1 MKDLVK
7 LRFYYEHILG
17 QVYGEGESPFHKQ
30 ITEDVVKQFFDPL
43 ELSFDSYI
51 LDLGCGP
58 GFFLD
63 ETKSRG
69 YTNTVGM
76 TLSPEDIKLCEQ
88 KGHTVKKSDI
98 NFLDDL
104 DESVDFIFCRHAIEH
119 SPFPYITLLEYN
131 RVLKPNAKMYIEV
144 PAPDSD
150 RQHEQNKNHY
160 SILGDAMWSSLL
172 VRSGFDVSKFTYS
185 YEVENNS
192 GDNWIEKTLIYVCER
207 RFPVD
212 VK

>member
-7 LRFYYEHILG
+7 LRFYYEHILS
-17 QVYGEGESPFHKQ
+17 QIYDEGESPFHKQ

-43 ELSFDSYI
+43 ELPLDSYI

-69 YTNTVGM
+69 YTNTLGV

-88 KGHTVKKSDI
+88 KGHTVRKSDI
-98 NFLDDL
+98 SFLDEL
-104 DESVDFIFCRHAIEH
+104 DESVDLIFCRHAIEH

-131 RVLKPNAKMYIEV
+131 RVLKPGAKMYIEV

-160 SILGDAMWSSLL
+160 SILGDAMWASLL
-172 VRSGFDVSKFTYS
+172 VRSGFNVEKYTYSCDVS
-185 YEVENNS
+185 N
-192 GDNWIEKTLIYVCER
+192 EKGEKWEEKSLIYMCER
-207 RFPVD
+207 RFPID

>member
-7 LRFYYEHILG
+7 LRFYYEHILS
-17 QVYGEGESPFHKQ
+17 QRYDEGESPFHKQ

-43 ELSFDSYI
+43 ELPLDSYI

-69 YTNTVGM
+69 YTNTLGV

-88 KGHTVKKSDI
+88 KEHSVKKSDI
-98 NFLDDL
+98 SFLDEL
-104 DESVDFIFCRHAIEH
+104 DESVDLIFCRHAIEH

-131 RVLKPNAKMYIEV
+131 RVLKPGAKMYIEV

-160 SILGDAMWSSLL
+160 SILGDAMWASLL
-172 VRSGFDVSKFTYS
+172 VRSGFNVEKYTYSCDVS
-185 YEVENNS
+185 N
-192 GDNWIEKTLIYVCER
+192 EKDEKWEEKSLIYMCER

>member
-1 MKDLVK
+1 MYD
-7 LRFYYEHILG
+7 
-17 QVYGEGESPFHKQ
+17 EGESPYHQ
-30 ITEDVVKQFFDPL
+30 HVTQDVVAKFFDSLKLPL
-43 ELSFDSYI
+43 DSYI
-51 LDLGCGP
+51 LDIGCGP

-69 YTNTVGM
+69 YTNTLGI
-76 TLSPEDIKLCEQ
+76 TLSDSDIEICQK
-88 KGHTVKKSDI
+88 KGHHVKKCDI
-98 NFLDDL
+98 SFLDDL

-144 PAPDSD
+144 PAPDSE

-172 VRSGFDVSKFTYS
+172 VRSGFNVEKYTYS
-185 YEVENNS
+185 CEVSN
-192 GDNWIEKTLIYVCER
+192 EKDEKWEEKSLIYMCER

>member
-1 MKDLVK
+1 MTDLIK
-7 LRFYYEHILG
+7 LKFYYEYILG
-17 QVYGEGESPFHKQ
+17 QVYAEGESPFHKQ

-43 ELSFDSYI
+43 QIPLDARI

-69 YTNTVGM
+69 YTNTVGV
-76 TLSPEDIKLCEQ
+76 TLSTDDIKLCEQ

-98 NFLDDL
+98 SFLDDL
-104 DESVDFIFCRHAIEH
+104 DESVDFIFCRHALEH

-131 RVLKPNAKMYIEV
+131 RILKLQSNMYIEV
-144 PAPDSD
+144 PAPDSE
-150 RQHEQNKNHY
+150 RLHEANKNHY
-160 SILGDAMWSSLL
+160 SILGDSMWANLL
-172 VRSGFDVSKFTYS
+172 VRSGFDVQKFTYS
-185 YEVENNS
+185 CQVKNDIGEE
-192 GDNWIEKTLIYVCER
+192 WEEKSLIYLCQK
-207 RFPVD
+207 RFPID